1 MSGESSQPWQAKHT
15 ASRLQRTTTMTRPS
29 VVLAASGPLCVIV
42 DTWNTKRQT
51 FEQQASSRKRRG
63 GRSGRQ
69 AKPPQR
75 VARSMPLE
83 DLVSRWECAP
93 GLRYFFQL
101 SKAVILFKNRWGRPF
116 FILFQSLARP
126 EREAS
131 ESVPVAHW
139 QALREESTHGRPRAF
154 VGRSCQVY
162 ASFQPPSREAGTTCS
177 HAAYMRCIRPIEVH
191 EVPLNYHE
199 AVAYGICTSQP

>member
-1 MSGESSQPWQAKHT
+1 MNS
-15 ASRLQRTTTMTRPS
+15 
-29 VVLAASGPLCVIV
+29 
-42 DTWNTKRQT
+42 
-51 FEQQASSRKRRG
+51 KRRPEREEAVEAEG
-63 GRSGRQ
+63 KRSRR
-69 AKPPQR
+69 KR

-131 ESVPVAHW
+131 ESVPVA
-139 QALREESTHGRPRAF
+139 QALREERTHGRPRALREYL
-154 VGRSCQVY
+154 VKPPQVSIY
-162 ASFQPPSREAGTTCS
+162 HLGKQRRTSCS
-177 HAAYMRCIRPIEVH
+177 HAAYASSAGTRCQRINH
-191 EVPLNYHE
+191 
-199 AVAYGICTSQP
+199 VALVS

>member
-69 AKPPQR
+69 AKPPQKSSKEY
-75 VARSMPLE
+75 AIGGPRSMGMRSGP
-83 DLVSRWECAP
+83 S
-93 GLRYFFQL
+93 
-101 SKAVILFKNRWGRPF
+101 LFLPTVKRRDFVKNRWGRPF

-131 ESVPVAHW
+131 ESVPVA

>member
-1 MSGESSQPWQAKHT
+1 MNS
-15 ASRLQRTTTMTRPS
+15 
-29 VVLAASGPLCVIV
+29 
-42 DTWNTKRQT
+42 
-51 FEQQASSRKRRG
+51 KRRPEREEAVEAEG
-63 GRSGRQ
+63 KRSRR
-69 AKPPQR
+69 KR

-139 QALREESTHGRPRAF
+139 QALR
-154 VGRSCQVY
+154 
-162 ASFQPPSREAGTTCS
+162 
-177 HAAYMRCIRPIEVH
+177 
-191 EVPLNYHE
+191 
-199 AVAYGICTSQP
+199 

>member
-1 MSGESSQPWQAKHT
+1 MNS
-15 ASRLQRTTTMTRPS
+15 
-29 VVLAASGPLCVIV
+29 
-42 DTWNTKRQT
+42 
-51 FEQQASSRKRRG
+51 KRRPEREEAVEAEG
-63 GRSGRQ
+63 KRSRR
-69 AKPPQR
+69 KR

-131 ESVPVAHW
+131 ESVPVA